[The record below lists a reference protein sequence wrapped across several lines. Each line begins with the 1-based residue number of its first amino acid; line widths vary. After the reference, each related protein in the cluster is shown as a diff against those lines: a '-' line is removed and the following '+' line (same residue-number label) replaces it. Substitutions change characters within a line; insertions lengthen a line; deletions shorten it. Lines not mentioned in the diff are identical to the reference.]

1 MAIDDNTLVIGVSSR
16 ALFDLE
22 KENEVFQMEGIEAYR
37 KYQLQNESVP
47 LKPGTAFPLIRNLLH
62 LNSLVEKPL
71 VEVVVMSRNSPE
83 TGVRMLNSIREMN
96 LNITRIALSGGASLA
111 PYIEGFQVDL
121 FLSKD
126 EKDVQDI
133 IDFKSCAA
141 GLLYNPPENIFDI
154 DEHAVRLAF
163 DADAVIFSEESELRY
178 KKEGLESFHKH
189 ETQNEKI
196 PLTKGPFAD
205 LLKKLSGMQ
214 QVLNENTDKSPLR
227 LAIVTAR
234 SAPSH
239 MRVINTLREWGV
251 VVDEAYFLGG
261 LAKDQILKAFGA
273 HIFFDDQDVHLN
285 SSSKVVPAAKV
296 PYPKNS
302 EINKI
307 INEKER
313 T

>member
-1 MAIDDNTLVIGVSSR
+1 MAIDDNILVIGVSSR
-16 ALFDLE
+16 ALVDME
-22 KENEVFQMEGIEAYR
+22 KENEVFLNKGIDAYR
-37 KYQLQNESVP
+37 KYQLEKEDVP
-47 LKPGTAFPLIRNLLH
+47 LKPGTAFPLIRNLLL

-71 VEVVVMSRNSPE
+71 VEVVVMSKNSPE
-83 TGVRMLNSIREMN
+83 TGIRMLNSIRKMD
-96 LNITRIALSGGASLA
+96 LNITRIALSGGTSLA
-111 PYIEGFQVDL
+111 PYIEGFRVDL

-141 GLLYNPPENIFDI
+141 GLIYNPPGNIFEF
-154 DEHAVRLAF
+154 DENEVRLAF

-178 KKEGLESFHKH
+178 KKEGLASFIQHES
-189 ETQNEKI
+189 ENEKI
-196 PLTKGPFAD
+196 PLSKGPFAD

-214 QVLNENTDKSPLR
+214 KVLNENMDKSPLR

-273 HIFFDDQDVHLN
+273 HIFFDDQEVHLD
-285 SSSKVVPAAKV
+285 SSSMVVPAAKV
-296 PYPKNS
+296 PYPKDS
-302 EINKI
+302 ELNKMIN
-307 INEKER
+307 N
-313 T
+313 

>member
-22 KENEVFQMEGIEAYR
+22 KENEVFRNKGIDAYR
-37 KYQLQNESVP
+37 KYQLEKEDVP
-47 LKPGTAFPLIRNLLH
+47 LKPGTAFPLIRNLLL

-71 VEVVVMSRNSPE
+71 VEVVVMSKNSPE
-83 TGVRMLNSIREMN
+83 TGIRMLNSIRKMD
-96 LNITRIALSGGASLA
+96 LNITRIALSGGTSLA
-111 PYIEGFQVDL
+111 PYIEGFRVDL

-141 GLLYNPPENIFDI
+141 GLIYNPPGNIFEF
-154 DEHAVRLAF
+154 DENEVRLAF

-178 KKEGLESFHKH
+178 KKEGLASFIQHES
-189 ETQNEKI
+189 ENAKI
-196 PLTKGPFAD
+196 PLSKGPFAD

-214 QVLNENTDKSPLR
+214 KVLNENMDKSPLR

-273 HIFFDDQDVHLN
+273 HIFFDDQEVHLD
-285 SSSKVVPAAKV
+285 SSSMVVPAAKV
-296 PYPKNS
+296 PYPKDS
-302 EINKI
+302 EINKM
-307 INEKER
+307 INN
-313 T
+313 

>member
-22 KENEVFQMEGIEAYR
+22 KENEVFQNKGIDAYR
-37 KYQLQNESVP
+37 KYQLENEDVP
-47 LKPGTAFPLIRNLLH
+47 LKPGTAFPLIRNLLL

-71 VEVVVMSRNSPE
+71 VEVVVMSKNSPE
-83 TGVRMLNSIREMN
+83 TGIRMLNSIRKMD
-96 LNITRIALSGGASLA
+96 LNITRIALSGGTSLA

-141 GLLYNPPENIFDI
+141 GLIYNPPGNIFEF
-154 DEHAVRLAF
+154 DENEVRLAF

-178 KKEGLESFHKH
+178 KKEGLASFIQHES
-189 ETQNEKI
+189 ENEKI
-196 PLTKGPFAD
+196 PLSKGPFAD

-214 QVLNENTDKSPLR
+214 KVLNENMDKSPLR

-273 HIFFDDQDVHLN
+273 HIFFDDQEVHLD
-285 SSSKVVPAAKV
+285 SSSMVVPAAKV
-296 PYPKNS
+296 PYPKDS

-307 INEKER
+307 INN
-313 T
+313 

>member
-1 MAIDDNTLVIGVSSR
+1 
-16 ALFDLE
+16 
-22 KENEVFQMEGIEAYR
+22 
-37 KYQLQNESVP
+37 
-47 LKPGTAFPLIRNLLH
+47 
-62 LNSLVEKPL
+62 
-71 VEVVVMSRNSPE
+71 
-83 TGVRMLNSIREMN
+83 MLNSIRKMD
-96 LNITRIALSGGASLA
+96 LNITRIALSGGTSLA

-141 GLLYNPPENIFDI
+141 GLIYNPPGNIFEF
-154 DEHAVRLAF
+154 DENEVRLAF

-178 KKEGLESFHKH
+178 KKEGLASFIQHES
-189 ETQNEKI
+189 ENEKI
-196 PLTKGPFAD
+196 PLSKGPFAD

-214 QVLNENTDKSPLR
+214 KVLNENMDKSPLR

-273 HIFFDDQDVHLN
+273 HIFFDDQEVHLD
-285 SSSKVVPAAKV
+285 SSSMVVPAAKV
-296 PYPKNS
+296 PYPKDS

-307 INEKER
+307 INN
-313 T
+313 